1 MKIIKKLVCGVGFA
15 AVALGAASAWA
26 AVTLPAGYTEVEY
39 IQGNGTDARIVTDYT
54 PAPNT
59 DKMEA
64 VVEWPSGLQNANH
77 AIWCA
82 RGSDSQVN
90 SWTLFAT
97 KDNTKFR
104 YDYMPSGHAVS
115 LVPDFTIATGTKYT
129 ITAEDNKVTY
139 AANLAKL
146 QTQSTPAYSFTADSV
161 LALFTSHYNGINAN
175 VSNYGKHRLYSLKV
189 WRNGEIFHYF
199 VPCKD
204 PSGNATM
211 VDICDNPATLTRSGT
226 FTAGEEG
233 HYYDDSLFSRMTV
246 TLSTGAVELN
256 PSAQT
261 LPAVTVTDAQTGA
274 LLSEGTDYTVSYAN
288 TTWVGTAW
296 AIATGAGTYAGEVA
310 KAAFLI
316 VSDKVLPPGYQKLE
330 SITSTGT
337 QYIKTGMLP
346 GTTTTVEM
354 DFNTGPYANDTT
366 FFGQSWAGSNYL
378 FVKQGNQYRFFGSG
392 GKVGDLNNNADC
404 HLTINDDNKLI
415 LDFGN
420 YAVTSSVSRASSSSA
435 FNLFAGY
442 NGGHKGS
449 WTLYSMQIKKDGV
462 MVRDYVPA
470 RRESDG
476 AVGLYDRAT
485 DVFYTNQGSG
495 EFVAGRRA
503 DLLLQIAPIA
513 PVVHVA
519 GSPARPEP
527 VVTDLFTG
535 ATLVKG
541 TDYDVSYTNN
551 AAPGVATV
559 IAIGKAGTAYEG
571 VIAERDFTIYPIYH
585 VTAYSLVTEGDGY
598 SWSSPMSLTNAL
610 TVAATN
616 ALFKS
621 EIWLASGTYTIA
633 AAKTFAFSATPVSIR
648 GGFAGTESSADER
661 AAGTIS
667 TLDGNVNQVC
677 LEFSNVAIV
686 PVVIDR
692 IRAFNGKRGIVK
704 TGAGDVTVVNS
715 EIIGNKALAG
725 GLSGTGGSFTGA
737 AGASLV
743 VSNCVV
749 SGNGSG
755 PTLVTNLGYGQ
766 GLYAKTFGSV
776 VIEDTLFLTN
786 GIAWLGADY
795 WNEGRDG
802 QAGAA
807 IYLSDA
813 PATIRRCRFSANR
826 GSGYSNRG
834 SIVRVAGASGGTL
847 FDHCRFFGNEE
858 DYHNFAPGSAA
869 SMSGGNYGGQIVLD
883 LANATD
889 VVTVQNCTI
898 AYNFS
903 VNVVSGVGITVN
915 KGKVVVRNSIIA
927 NNVSN
932 PKSTGGLDIAL
943 LTSSSY
949 ADVAYSMLGG
959 SDDAHVTANLD
970 DNLVLGNGMI
980 YGDPLFV
987 STPEDFAALVI
998 GIGGSKVNFQLDKSK
1013 LAEVLALNVHLLS
1026 PEGYFDDDGT
1036 EHVSSGELS
1045 PAIDGGDPVA
1055 AVGAEPQPN
1064 GGVVNAG
1071 AYGGTAQASK
1081 TAEGVPAVDGA
1092 VTVTFDGEY
1101 SQPTVHFTVGGTGA
1115 FYAQAQV
1122 YVSTNNVDWVLM
1134 DTLAGIAKGT
1144 TVDALIM
1151 AYYAPGSVWAKV
1163 MLTAGGQEASATSEA
1178 TPVTRPLPPWTGKG
1192 GPANVLH
1199 VRPGAIG
1206 AGTGDNWSDAVP
1218 SLRSAFALVSAAK
1231 NEIWIAGTNVLKAG
1245 SATLSASS
1253 ALTVRGGFY
1262 GWENSAAERADGF
1275 YTVIDGDDVTDC
1287 LTIDNSAAVS
1297 LERILFIRSLNCGL
1311 IKTGNGDMT
1320 VSDCLFYTNGLGRS
1334 SSSTGKGAR
1343 VSGKAGT
1350 TLVTFRD
1357 CVFRGN
1363 RCPTGVTSYGTTAW
1377 GAGVNAGKLK
1387 ALRLENC
1394 YFVHNGIPRRSPGG
1408 GNSGEPASGNSYGS
1422 AVYSTTPVSAVGCR
1436 FVANFGNVR
1445 YSASQSAGYGGVV
1458 RLHNGADGSAFT
1470 NCAWVANG
1478 DQVVWNGTTT
1488 DGNNAA
1494 GSLTVLFD
1502 SNSGTVDVQNCTFA
1516 YNLADAYEVTAGIN
1530 LIRGTVNLR
1539 DSVFYGNIIGGF
1551 SSSRGADLSLRND
1564 SICNVSYTLFSE
1576 DSTNSI
1582 TCAATATTNFLG
1594 GVIYGDPLF
1603 VTENA
1608 TMKSLVKESSTTAS
1622 GHKLIFWDWSSDD
1635 IYGKLEAADVH
1646 LRGGLGYHDEATGS
1660 LVTTYSRGAKS
1671 PCIDKGNPDSEYHRE
1686 PAGYNGRRVNMGY
1699 YGNSPWAT
1707 MSQPAGSVYYLR

>member
-1 MKIIKKLVCGVGFA
+1 MKKLAFGFVLSA

-82 RGSDSQVN
+82 RGSDTQVN
-90 SWTLFAT
+90 SWTLFAI

-139 AANLAKL
+139 AANLAEL

-189 WRNGEIFHYF
+189 WRSGELIHYF

-204 PSGNATM
+204 SSNNATM

-261 LPAVTVTDAQTGA
+261 LPAVTVTDDQTGA

-346 GTTTTVEM
+346 DTTTTVEM

-366 FFGQSWAGSNYL
+366 FFGQSWAGNNYL
-378 FVKQGNQYRFFGSG
+378 FIKQGNAYKFFGSG
-392 GKVGDLNNNADC
+392 ASVGSLNNNADC
-404 HLTINDDNKLI
+404 HLTINADNQLI

-420 YAVTSSVSRASSSSA
+420 NVVTTSVSRAANNAA
-435 FNLFAGY
+435 FNLFADY

-462 MVRDYVPA
+462 LVRDYMPA

-559 IAIGKAGTAYEG
+559 IATGKAGTAYEG
-571 VIAERDFTIYPIYH
+571 VIAERDFTISPIYH

-598 SWSSPMSLTNAL
+598 SWASPMSLTNAL
-610 TVAATN
+610 AVAATN
-616 ALFKS
+616 ALLKS

-648 GGFAGTESSADER
+648 GGFAGTEASADER

-677 LEFSNVAIV
+677 LEFSNGATA

-692 IRAFNGKRGIVK
+692 IRFFNGKRGIVK
-704 TGAGDVTVVNS
+704 TGAGNVMLVNS
-715 EIIGNKALAG
+715 EVVGNKTTTAG
-725 GLSGTGGSFTGA
+725 LTGIGGSFTGA
-737 AGASLV
+737 ASSSLV

-755 PTLVTNLGYGQ
+755 PTLITTLGSGQ

-776 VIEDTLFLTN
+776 VIEDTVFLTN
-786 GIAWLGADY
+786 GLAWTAANL

-807 IYLSDA
+807 LYLSDV
-813 PATIRRCRFSANR
+813 PAMIRRCRFSANR
-826 GSGYSNRG
+826 GSSYDNRG
-834 SIVRVAGASGGTL
+834 GIVCVAGASGGTL
-847 FDHCRFFGNEE
+847 FDHCVFAGNEE
-858 DYHNFAPGSAA
+858 DYHWRDETTIPKGGS
-869 SMSGGNYGGQIVLD
+869 NGGQIAVNLSSETD
-883 LANATD
+883 RVTIRNCTLACNFSDNSKSAAG
-889 VVTVQNCTI
+889 VTVAKGTVVIEN
-898 AYNFS
+898 S
-903 VNVVSGVGITVN
+903 V
-915 KGKVVVRNSIIA
+915 IA
-927 NNVSN
+927 NNIVHYSN
-932 PKSTGGLDIAL
+932 SGGADLAL
-943 LTSSSY
+943 MS
-949 ADVAYSMLGG
+949 DVAHAEVSYSVLSADGP
-959 SDDAHVTANLD
+959 SSHTSLIE
-970 DNLVLGNGMI
+970 DNLSFGNGMRF
-980 YGDPLFV
+980 GNPLLV
-987 STPEDFAALVI
+987 SSTNDVDSLLVI
-998 GIGGSKVNFQLDKSK
+998 ISSARKLRQFDKTKLD
-1013 LAEVLALNVHLLS
+1013 EVLELDVHPLS
-1026 PEGYFDDDGT
+1026 PSGYFTNDGV
-1036 EHVSSGELS
+1036 EHATAGDYSLAVDAGN
-1045 PAIDGGDPVA
+1045 PDDPV
-1055 AVGAEPQPN
+1055 GDEPSPN

-1081 TAEGVPAVDGA
+1081 TSSGVPAVDGP
-1092 VTVTFDGEY
+1092 VTVTFDGDY
-1101 SQPTVHFTVGGTGA
+1101 SQPTVHFAVGGTGV
-1115 FYAQAQV
+1115 FYAQAHV
-1122 YVSTNNVDWVLM
+1122 YIAADNVNWVPM
-1134 DTLAGIAKGT
+1134 ATIAGLAPGAS
-1144 TVDALIM
+1144 VDVPIM
-1151 AYYAPGSVWAKV
+1151 MYCAPGSVWAKV
-1163 MLTAGGQEASATSEA
+1163 VLVAGGQEAESTSAE
-1178 TPVTRPLPPWTGKG
+1178 TPVTKPLPPWAGKG
-1192 GPANVLH
+1192 GPANVIH

-1206 AGTGDNWSDAVP
+1206 NGSGDNWSDAVP
-1218 SLRSAFALVSAAK
+1218 NLRSAFSLVSASK
-1231 NEIWIAGTNVLKAG
+1231 NEIWIAETNVLKTG
-1245 SATLSASS
+1245 SITLTATNPL
-1253 ALTVRGGFY
+1253 VIRGGFH
-1262 GWENSAAERADGF
+1262 GCENSAAERVDGF
-1275 YTVIDGDDVTDC
+1275 YTVIDGDNVTEC
-1287 LTIDNSAAVS
+1287 LTINNSAAVS
-1297 LERILFIRSLNCGL
+1297 LERILFIRALNCGL
-1311 IKTGNGDMT
+1311 IKSGAGDMR
-1320 VSDCLFYTNGLGRS
+1320 VADCHFLTNGTDQATS
-1334 SSSTGKGAR
+1334 ASGKGAR
-1343 VSGKAGT
+1343 VSGTKT
-1350 TLVTFRD
+1350 TTVVTFTN

-1363 RCPTGVTSYGTTAW
+1363 HVKPGSSGGCPPRGGGIYASS
-1377 GAGVNAGKLK
+1377 LK
-1387 ALRLENC
+1387 CLRLEDC
-1394 YFVHNGIPRRSPGG
+1394 SFVHNGSYLREPGG
-1408 GNSGEPASGNSYGS
+1408 ANSYVPSTGECSGS
-1422 AVYSTTPVSAVGCR
+1422 AVYSSAPVSSVGCR
-1436 FVANFGNVR
+1436 FAANFGTVR
-1445 YSASQSAGYGGVV
+1445 YAATRETPYGGTV
-1458 RLHNGADGSAFT
+1458 RLISGAEGSAFT
-1470 NCAWVANG
+1470 NCAWVANA
-1478 DQVVWNGTTT
+1478 DQIVWPGTPTE
-1488 DGNNAA
+1488 GNNAA
-1494 GSLTVLFD
+1494 GALSVKFG
-1502 SNSGTVDVQNCTFA
+1502 SSSGTVDVQNCTFA
-1516 YNLADAYEVTAGIN
+1516 YNLADGYEVTAGLN
-1530 LIRGTVNLR
+1530 LILGTANVRN
-1539 DSVFYGNIIGGF
+1539 SVFFGNRIGAL
-1551 SSSRGADLSLRND
+1551 SSARGADLSLRGE
-1564 SICNVSYTLFSE
+1564 SVCNVAYTLFSE
-1576 DSTNSI
+1576 DGTNSI
-1582 TCAATATTNFLG
+1582 TCAETATTNFLG
-1594 GVIYGDPLF
+1594 GVVYGDPLF
-1603 VTENA
+1603 VTEYAAMTN
-1608 TMKSLVKESSTTAS
+1608 LVKKN
-1622 GHKLIFWDWSSDD
+1622 GIYIFWDWTEAKAPAT
-1635 IYGKLEAADVH
+1635 YAALEAANVH
-1646 LRGGLGYHDEATGS
+1646 LRGGRGYFDEKTGELVDEYCRAGQSPAIDAGDPASDFRNEPNCKIGYHG
-1660 LVTTYSRGAKS
+1660 K
-1671 PCIDKGNPDSEYHRE
+1671 
-1686 PAGYNGRRVNMGY
+1686 RVNLGG
-1699 YGNSPWAT
+1699 YGNTPWAT
-1707 MSQPAGSVYYLR
+1707 MTTKPGFFILLR